1 MLATKG
7 RIEALVGA
15 IAATVLGAGALAV
28 GIWWIQLKPHP
39 DENAADRALREGRTQ
54 MFGPRR
60 SPQAAPRPGPSPL
73 ADRPGL
79 RHARPGLGLVLGDAP
94 VAGGGHA
101 GGNPLIPVVFFSSAP
116 RTDRG
121 S

>member
-15 IAATVLGAGALAV
+15 IAATVLGVGAIAV

-60 SPQAAPRPGPSPL
+60 PRGAAARRAPGPL

-79 RHARPGLGLVLGDAP
+79 CGARAGLGLVLGDAT
-94 VAGGGHA
+94 VEGGSHA
-101 GGNPLIPVVFFSSAP
+101 GWDPLIPSDFFLCAV
-116 RTDRG
+116 RTRG